1 MKRQLAFPKFNRD
14 PQVFAEQFDALMQNE
29 ADVLRQIVVDQP
41 SVEKTIVAWELA
53 SEKLTEAL
61 AVFET
66 ALSSD
71 TTDELA
77 QLNEKY
83 ASIFAAHEDAIYQN
97 VDLYRKIVEL
107 GEQDLDAQDRHWV
120 ELKLKDFRKSGV
132 ELPEDQKQRL
142 REINSRLA
150 ANEARWDQLVVAGRN
165 ESRVFVDGREVDL
178 INTTGQPILA
188 ELDDRDERERVF
200 TASISRGQTGEA
212 DVRSLIIETANLRL
226 ERAKLLGFAN
236 HAEYVADEGTA
247 ATVENL
253 TEVLHAI
260 RDQAIPAAERD
271 AVAYQE
277 KFEEFY
283 PGEKLRA
290 WDWQWIAEKQRKHYA
305 VSDEELKPY
314 LEFERL
320 LADGIFAQAER
331 LYGLTFKQ
339 IEQGAYV
346 SDARV
351 YEVYDEDGL
360 LGGLIVDP
368 YARPTKQGG
377 AWMSDL
383 VVASELG
390 DKLPIVTLNCNYL
403 KPEHGKP
410 TLLSWDDVITLFH
423 EFGHCLNGL
432 FSQARYPS
440 MAGANGP
447 RDYVEFP
454 SQVNEHWAW
463 EPSLIEDYARHW
475 QTGEPLPAELIESLV
490 AGAMFDQA
498 YADTELV
505 AAMLLDQSWHTAEA
519 DELPKRPEDVD
530 AFEVRA
536 LAAAGFDFPLIPPRY
551 RSCYFSHIWSGGYAA
566 AYYGYL
572 WSELLDADACAWFD
586 ENGGLRRENG
596 EKFRREILAVGD
608 SVPLIENYTKF
619 RGKTYDVK
627 YLLERHLGMPGK
639 QLG

>member
-1 MKRQLAFPKFNRD
+1 MKRQLAFPNFNRD

-29 ADVLRQIVVDQP
+29 VDVLRQIVVDQP

-107 GEQDLDAQDRHWV
+107 GEHDLDDQDRHWV

-165 ESRVFVDGREVDL
+165 ESRVFVGGREVDL
-178 INTTGQPILA
+178 ISTTGQPILA

-200 TASISRGQTGEA
+200 NASITRGQTGGA

-320 LADGIFAQAER
+320 LAAGIFAQAER

-339 IEQGAYV
+339 IEQEAYV

-368 YARPTKQGG
+368 YARLTKQGG

-463 EPSLIEDYARHW
+463 EPSLIEGYARHW
-475 QTGEPLPAELIESLV
+475 QTGEPLPAELIERLV

-519 DELPKRPEDVD
+519 DELPKHPEDVD
-530 AFEVRA
+530 AFEARA

-619 RGKTYDVK
+619 RGNTYDIK